1 MKVPI
6 ITYHAIGDV
15 PSPLWTTIE
24 TFEAHLAAFA
34 RSGYRTIALADL
46 LTLLHQGESLPAK
59 TIVITFDDGYESVY
73 QHARALLKHYGF
85 TATVFLITDRCGLTN
100 QWDGQP
106 SSVPVEALLSWVQVA
121 ELAAEGYEFGAH
133 TRSHLSLP
141 TVLPEV
147 AAAEMSISQQQIQ
160 TQIGQDVRVF
170 AYPYGATN
178 SAITKLTQQYF
189 DGAVGTDLGFVDP
202 QTDPYLLNRIDAYYL
217 SPASISLMHSS
228 LFQQYLNL
236 RQMLRTLRRSF
247 HPDWLATSAQNRTEG
262 VDRSR

>member
-1 MKVPI
+1 MRVPI

-34 RSGYRTIALADL
+34 SCGYRTTTLKHLLDL
-46 LTLLHQGESLPAK
+46 LRRQESLPAN

-73 QHARALLKHYGF
+73 KHARSLLDRYGF

-100 QWDGQP
+100 QWQGQP
-106 SSVPVEALLSWVQVA
+106 SSVPIEALLSWDQIQ

-133 TRSHLSLP
+133 TQSHLSLP

-217 SPASISLMHSS
+217 SPIWIAKMHGS
-228 LFQQYLNL
+228 LFQQYLTL
-236 RQMLRTLRRSF
+236 RQLLRTLRRSVR
-247 HPDWLATSAQNRTEG
+247 PDWLSTTMNTSRSS
-262 VDRSR
+262 VD